1 MAIELQLALDDLTRE
16 QALKLVENV
25 YEYVDIVEIGTPFI
39 IKHGISF
46 IQDLK
51 KLSSKIKVLCDTKI
65 MDAGFYEAEEV
76 FTAGADYVTILAL
89 TDNETMRECVKAARK
104 HGGQVMADMICVPN
118 FGDKVKELEELGV
131 DIISVHTGV
140 DQQKLGRTPIDDLCE
155 IKKYARRAKVAV
167 AGGIRPDT
175 IRAYMQYEPDIIIV
189 GGGITENPDP
199 VQAARYIF
207 EAIKGGLD
215 E

>member
-16 QALKLVENV
+16 QALRLVADV

-39 IKHGISF
+39 IRHGISF
-46 IQDLK
+46 IRDLK
-51 KLSSKIKVLCDTKI
+51 NISHKIKVLCDTKI

-76 FTAGADYVTILAL
+76 FKAGADYVTILAL
-89 TDNETMRECVKAARK
+89 TDHETLRECVKAARK

-118 FGDKVKELEELGV
+118 IGDKVKELEAMGV

-140 DQQKLGRTPIDDLCE
+140 DQQKLGRTPVDDLCE
-155 IKKYARRAKVAV
+155 IKKHARRARVAV

-175 IRAYMQYEPDIIIV
+175 VREYIQYQPDIIIV
-189 GGGITENPDP
+189 GGGIADNPDP
-199 VQAARYIF
+199 VQAAREIWG
-207 EAIKGGLD
+207 AIKGGQD